1 MSTFSAGGIDV
12 VSCSSSTVTETLSLY
27 SDCCSVLWQS
37 DSESLLLTAAAADKL
52 SIILNCW
59 SHSAV
64 QVILIVLR

>member
-52 SIILNCW
+52 SIILNW